1 VYTGLYASASSL
13 LNGQRTVDTITGN
26 LANIHVPG
34 YKEQRATYRPFPDVL
49 QGALAAGQT
58 STGNVGQAGGGAYVQ
73 EILTS
78 FDDGRLDHTGARD
91 DFAVSGDGFF
101 QILTDRGVRLTRNG
115 SFLRDSE
122 GVLRTSEND
131 PVLGSRGLITIP
143 DPEYTVKEDGEIFVT
158 RDNGGLR
165 EEISIAKIE
174 MVDVE
179 DKSVLV
185 REGNSRFRLPEG
197 MEDSLV
203 PADGK
208 IQQGYLERSNLTVVD
223 AMVQMIDA
231 FRSYEMS
238 QRMMRA
244 IDETLD
250 KVVNDVA
257 STA

>member
-1 VYTGLYASASSL
+1 
-13 LNGQRTVDTITGN
+13 VDTITGN

-34 YKEQRATYRPFPDVL
+34 YKEQRAVYRPFPEIL
-49 QGALAAGQT
+49 QSAMAAGQ
-58 STGNVGQAGGGAYVQ
+58 SAAGNVGQAGGGACVEDIY
-73 EILTS
+73 TS
-78 FDDGRLDHTGARD
+78 FADGRLDHTGARD
-91 DFAVSGDGFF
+91 DFAISGDGFF

-115 SFLRDSE
+115 TFLRDAE
-122 GVLRTSEND
+122 GVLRTSENE

-143 DPEYTVKEDGEIFVT
+143 EPEYSVKEDGEIFVT
-158 RDNGGLR
+158 RDDGGVR
-165 EEISIAKIE
+165 EEISIGRIE

-179 DKSVLV
+179 DKSVLT

-231 FRSYEMS
+231 FRTYEMS